1 MEVKDPEA
9 FSPLE
14 SYQDTPSP
22 QGKVGPYSKILLIVL
37 FLYQRERRPCVC
49 VCVCVLVAQS
59 CQTLRDPVDC
69 SLQGSPLHG
78 ISQSRILEWVAIPFS
93 RGSSRPRRSYNMGK
107 CKIRHWLA
115 SEVALYVIMS
125 NTVSTTC

>member
-49 VCVCVLVAQS
+49 VCVLVAQS

-69 SLQGSPLHG
+69 SLQGSPLRG

>member
-49 VCVCVLVAQS
+49 VCVCVCVS
-59 CQTLRDPVDC
+59 CSVVSD
-69 SLQGSPLHG
+69 
-78 ISQSRILEWVAIPFS
+78 
-93 RGSSRPRRSYNMGK
+93 SS
-107 CKIRHWLA
+107 
-115 SEVALYVIMS
+115 
-125 NTVSTTC
+125 